1 LKTVHANTHPRA
13 SEVIVL
19 ANEMIQRLRK
29 MSRTGLLK
37 PQRNLVITVG
47 VIFKHGIETTL
58 LNIGSGQIWAGSQ
71 QR

>member
-1 LKTVHANTHPRA
+1 M
-13 SEVIVL
+13 

-37 PQRNLVITVG
+37 PQRSLVIPIG
-47 VIFKHGIETTL
+47 VILKHGMETTL

-71 QR
+71 RR

>member
-1 LKTVHANTHPRA
+1 M
-13 SEVIVL
+13 
-19 ANEMIQRLRK
+19 ANEMVQRQRK

-37 PQRNLVITVG
+37 LQTDLLINVE

-71 QR
+71 QC

>member
-1 LKTVHANTHPRA
+1 M
-13 SEVIVL
+13 

-37 PQRNLVITVG
+37 PQRSLVITVG
-47 VIFKHGIETTL
+47 VILKHGIETTL
-58 LNIGSGQIWAGSQ
+58 LNIGSGQIWTGSQ